1 MKKLIITCLFMSAFA
16 FVSFA
21 QNNPPK
27 TKEQKAAE
35 KAKKEADLVAAF
47 TELGLPADQQTLV
60 RMTLTD
66 AEQKGKDIKND
77 DALTEAEKAAKK
89 DEVNSAKNEKL
100 KQIMGAEKF
109 KQWSAIRK
117 KQKEAT
123 QPPPPPAPNK

>member
-1 MKKLIITCLFMSAFA
+1 MKKLIIACLFMGAFTV
-16 FVSFA
+16 VSFA

-47 TELGLPADQQTLV
+47 TELGLTPNQQDEV
-60 RMTLTD
+60 RATLTD

-77 DALTEAEKAAKK
+77 DALSDAEKAAKK
-89 DEVNSAKNEKL
+89 EEVNSAKNEKL
-100 KQIMGAEKF
+100 KQIMGADKF
-109 KQWSAIRK
+109 KLWSAIRK

-123 QPPPPPAPNK
+123 PPPASN